1 MIKLSFDDVTLT
13 MGAYDWK
20 KFRGFMSAAIEHLPI
35 EYVLEYEIMLD
46 QIGMGFSAD
55 TRLYKEKIVDESR

>member
-1 MIKLSFDDVTLT
+1 

-20 KFRGFMSAAIEHLPI
+20 KFRNFMSAAVEHLPI

-46 QIGMGFSAD
+46 QIGMGFSTD